1 MARVAVIGLGGMG
14 SRIARRL
21 LDAGHDVTVW
31 NRDAAKAEPL
41 AAAGASTS
49 HTPAEAAKRAEAV
62 VTMVAD
68 PEALAAVTEG
78 PDGAAAGL
86 SPGSVLIQMSTV
98 GPPSLERLAGT
109 VPEGSLL
116 DAPVLGSIGE
126 VEAGTLRIF
135 AGGPAEFVERWT
147 PLLET
152 LGIVLHV
159 GPIGTGT
166 AAKLVANSTLVGVAG
181 LLGEA
186 LALGTALG
194 LPTDAAFEV
203 LEVTPLGEQAKRRRP
218 AFESGEYTRRFPLS
232 LARKDADLILEA
244 VEANGVDLRVVAAA
258 REWLREAEAAGLG
271 DRDYSAVLARI
282 LERTEG
288 SQAASSSR

>member
-1 MARVAVIGLGGMG
+1 MARVAVVGLGAMG
-14 SRIARRL
+14 SRIARRFL
-21 LDAGHDVTVW
+21 EAGHELTVW

-41 AAAGASTS
+41 VAAGASAAQ
-49 HTPAEAAKRAEAV
+49 TPAEAARQAEAV

-86 SPGSVLIQMSTV
+86 LRGSVLVQMSTV
-98 GPPSLERLAGT
+98 GPRSLERLAAV
-109 VPEGSLL
+109 VPEPSLL

-126 VEAGTLRIF
+126 VEAGSLRIF
-135 AGGPAEFVERWT
+135 AGGQAELVERWT

-152 LGIVLHV
+152 LGTVLRV
-159 GPIGTGT
+159 GPVGAGT

-194 LPTDAAFEV
+194 LPAEVAFDV
-203 LEVTPLGEQAKRRRP
+203 LEATPLGEQAKRRRP
-218 AFESGEYTRRFPLS
+218 AFESGEYPPRFSLS
-232 LARKDADLILEA
+232 LAHKDADLILDAAAQREL
-244 VEANGVDLRVVAAA
+244 DLRLATAA
-258 REWLREAEAAGLG
+258 REWLADAERSGRGA
-271 DRDYSAVLARI
+271 DDYSAVLAEI
-282 LERTEG
+282 V
-288 SQAASSSR
+288 SRAPRR